1 MIKTE
6 TVKSRDGLRLS
17 LDFCEGGAG
26 APAICLPGLTRNAAD
41 FHDLLENLAATGRKA
56 LAVSFR
62 GRGRSDRDPNY
73 LNYHPL
79 TYRND
84 VLDILDALGIGEAV
98 FIGTS
103 LGGITT
109 MLTNAAAPE
118 RVKAA
123 VINDVGPELAAE
135 GIARIAGYA
144 GKTKTVVSGLDEAA
158 AEIRAVNEIAFPG
171 MTDDFW
177 RAFARRTFRE
187 NPGGTWTL
195 DYDPN
200 IGRALAEVGPAPDLW
215 APFETLKTKPTL
227 IIRGALSDLLT
238 PAIVEKMRGVH
249 PGFDY
254 AEIPG
259 VGHAPMLTEPAAW
272 GAIER
277 FLDKAG

>member
-1 MIKTE
+1 MTSEEI
-6 TVKSRDGLRLS
+6 KSRDGLRLA
-17 LDFCEGGAG
+17 LDISEGGAG

-41 FHDLLENLAATGRKA
+41 FHGLLERLAATGRKA
-56 LAVSFR
+56 IALSFR

-73 LNYHPL
+73 LNYNPL

-84 VLDILDALGIGEAV
+84 VIDVLDTLGVGEAV

-109 MLTNAAAPE
+109 MLVNAAAPE

-123 VINDVGPELAAE
+123 VINDVGPELAAA

-144 GKTKTVVSGLDEAA
+144 GKTKTVVADIGEAA
-158 AEIRAVNEIAFPG
+158 AEIRAVNEVAFPG

-187 NPGGTWTL
+187 NPDGTWTL

-215 APFETLKTKPTL
+215 APFESLKTKPTL
-227 IIRGALSDLLT
+227 VIRGALSDLLT
-238 PAIVEKMRGVH
+238 PAIIEKMRGVH
-249 PGFDY
+249 PSFDY
-254 AEIPG
+254 AEVPG
-259 VGHAPMLTEPAAW
+259 VGHAPMLTEPAALA
-272 GAIER
+272 AIER
-277 FLDKAG
+277 FLEKAG

>member
-1 MIKTE
+1 MKTE
-6 TVKSRDGLRLS
+6 AVKSRDGLRLA
-17 LDFCEGGAG
+17 LDICEGGAG

-41 FHDLLENLAATGRKA
+41 FRDLLENLAATGRKA
-56 LAVSFR
+56 LALSFR
-62 GRGRSDRDPNY
+62 GRGRSDRDPDY

-79 TYRND
+79 AYRND
-84 VLDILDALGIGEAV
+84 VIDVLDALGIGEAV

-109 MLTNAAAPE
+109 MLVNAAAPE

-123 VINDVGPELAAE
+123 IINDVGPELAAE

-144 GKTKTVVSGLDEAA
+144 GKTKTVVGDIGEAA

-177 RAFARRTFRE
+177 LAFARRTFRE
-187 NPGGTWTL
+187 NPDGTWTL

-215 APFETLKTKPTL
+215 APFESLKTKPTL

-238 PAIVEKMRGVH
+238 PEIVGKMRAVH

-254 AEIPG
+254 AEVPG

-272 GAIER
+272 NAMER
-277 FLDKAG
+277 FLERAG

>member
-1 MIKTE
+1 MKTQV
-6 TVKSRDGLRLS
+6 VKSRDGLRLA
-17 LDFCEGGAG
+17 LDICEGGPH

-41 FHDLLENLAATGRKA
+41 FHDLLEPLAATGRKA
-56 LAVSFR
+56 IAVSFR
-62 GRGRSDRDPNY
+62 GRGRSDRDPDY
-73 LNYHPL
+73 LNYNPL

-84 VLDILDALGIGEAV
+84 VIDVLDTLGIGEAV

-109 MLTNAAAPE
+109 MLLNAAAPE

-123 VINDVGPELAAE
+123 VVNDVGPELARE

-144 GKTKTVVSGLDEAA
+144 GKTKTIVASLNEAA
-158 AEIRAVNEIAFPG
+158 GEIRAVNEVAFPG
-171 MTDDFW
+171 KTEDFW
-177 RAFARRTFRE
+177 RAFAQRTFRE
-187 NPGGTWTL
+187 NADGTWTL

-215 APFETLKTKPTL
+215 APFESLKNKPTL

-238 PAIVEKMRGVH
+238 PEIVAKMRGMH
-249 PGFDY
+249 PSFNY
-254 AEIPG
+254 AEVPN

-272 GAIER
+272 EAIER
-277 FLDKAG
+277 FLEKAG